1 MREVIKEDKAIIYHT
16 GKQRCVAGVA
26 NVVSGPYPD
35 PKEENEKLVVFD
47 ITPDEA
53 LNNQVTLSEI
63 KGDNRFSDFHLVKF
77 SRLSVMPVDNEH
89 WELILKLSK

>member
-1 MREVIKEDKAIIYHT
+1 MVID
-16 GKQRCVAGVA
+16 GVISDILQKP
-26 NVVSGPYPD
+26 N
-35 PKEENEKLVVFD
+35 EENEKLVVFD

-77 SRLSVMPVDNEH
+77 SRLSVMPVDKER
-89 WELILKLSK
+89 WELIMELSK